1 MKNHLLLTILLLMS
15 ISFSCN
21 STKDTAN
28 SAQNNTAL
36 EGQVWQLEK
45 WVSNDKIKEAKTL
58 EAISLLFTDKAK
70 QLNGSD
76 GCNNFFAN
84 YRVEDKILIIE
95 ISGGTKK
102 YCGEESAKDEQY
114 FKTFLSSRPMYKIH
128 KGNLILETKSDII
141 TFNPQK

>member
-1 MKNHLLLTILLLMS
+1 MKNHPILTILLLMS
-15 ISFSCN
+15 LCFSCN

-28 SAQNNTAL
+28 STQNNTIL
-36 EGQVWQLEK
+36 EGHVWQLEK
-45 WVSNDKIKEAKTL
+45 WVSNDKIRETKTL
-58 EAISLLFTDKAK
+58 ETISLLFTDKVS

-76 GCNNFFAN
+76 GCNNFFAT
-84 YRVEDKILIIE
+84 YTVEGEILIIK

-114 FKTFLSSRPMYKIH
+114 FKSFLQSKPMYKIH
-128 KGNLILETKSDII
+128 KGNLILETKTDII